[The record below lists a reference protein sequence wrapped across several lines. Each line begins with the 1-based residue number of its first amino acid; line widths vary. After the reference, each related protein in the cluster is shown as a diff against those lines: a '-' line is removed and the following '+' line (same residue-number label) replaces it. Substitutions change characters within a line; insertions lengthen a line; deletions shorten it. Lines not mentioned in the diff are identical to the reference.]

1 MEHVVSFP
9 GLGIGEIEL
18 NKTAFTIFGRD
29 VAWYGVIITFGIIL
43 AVLYVMNRAKYEGIK
58 EDDILDYALFVIPI
72 SIIGARVFYVL
83 TTLDQYDSFYDMIAI
98 WEGGLA
104 IYGAI
109 IAGALTSLVISRFK
123 KTNILKLYDMLCPAV
138 MIGQMLGRWGNFM
151 NIEAFGGPTN
161 GLFRMCSPVVTSD
174 FLRKGLVTAE
184 QMADLNSGVLGAHP
198 TFFYESMWSLLG
210 FLLINAYYKR
220 KKYHG
225 EVFFMYITWYGFGR
239 FWIEGLRTDSLY
251 VGPIRISQ
259 LIGIVCAIV
268 GGAFLVI
275 NYFKKVKGAQPILVA
290 EGRVDEKGKFI
301 KTEKTEEAEADL
313 KEEKTDKT
321 DKEGKDNGKDN

>member
-1 MEHVVSFP
+1 MSIATEITRLQNAKASIKTSIENKGVTVPSSTKLD
-9 GLGIGEIEL
+9 GYSALIDSIQTGGGGISVDDIAQNLQPSGAITL
-18 NKTAFTIFGRD
+18 SDSVTKIGDYAFAGKPITSVYGKNVTNIMGSHAFTGST
-29 VAWYGVIITFGIIL
+29 IT
-43 AVLYVMNRAKYEGIK
+43 
-58 EDDILDYALFVIPI
+58 
-72 SIIGARVFYVL
+72 SI
-83 TTLDQYDSFYDMIAI
+83 TD
-98 WEGGLA
+98 
-104 IYGAI
+104 
-109 IAGALTSLVISRFK
+109 
-123 KTNILKLYDMLCPAV
+123 
-138 MIGQMLGRWGNFM
+138 
-151 NIEAFGGPTN
+151 
-161 GLFRMCSPVVTSD
+161 SD
-174 FLRKGLVTAE
+174 FPSLGVDDRYIVLLSLPDSCTSIKLSGTRIALSSGSSALRDCKGLVTAE

-321 DKEGKDNGKDN
+321 DKEEKDNGKDN